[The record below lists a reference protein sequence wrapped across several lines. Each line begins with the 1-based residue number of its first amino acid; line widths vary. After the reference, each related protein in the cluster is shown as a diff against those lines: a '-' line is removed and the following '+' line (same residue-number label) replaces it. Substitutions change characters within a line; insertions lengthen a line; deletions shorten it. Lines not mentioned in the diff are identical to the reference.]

1 MVQKLYR
8 TDEGTQ
14 LQQANN
20 GMDEQEEKDN
30 PMLIEGEWSCFMKR
44 VVKFECCICSCLRPK
59 AKRYRLLKKGR
70 KDLAVETD
78 IVNLLKQLRAI
89 WTILDMKLYLS
100 NKEMDKIK
108 EEQRHTIKLLSDP
121 EDSQVDVEA
130 NFLRKI
136 TLRGN
141 YDPSKVSAGEVT

>member
-1 MVQKLYR
+1 M
-8 TDEGTQ
+8 
-14 LQQANN
+14 
-20 GMDEQEEKDN
+20 
-30 PMLIEGEWSCFMKR
+30 
-44 VVKFECCICSCLRPK
+44 
-59 AKRYRLLKKGR
+59 KKGR

-121 EDSQVDVEA
+121 DDNQMDDEA
-130 NFLRKI
+130 MFLRKI

-141 YDPSKVSAGEVT
+141 YDPSKAQAGEVT

>member
-30 PMLIEGEWSCFMKR
+30 PMLIEGEWSCFIKR
-44 VVKFECCICSCLRPK
+44 IVKFECCICSCLRSK
-59 AKRYRLLKKGR
+59 AKRYKLLKKGR

-100 NKEMDKIK
+100 NKEMEKIK
-108 EEQRHTIKLLSDP
+108 EE
-121 EDSQVDVEA
+121 
-130 NFLRKI
+130 
-136 TLRGN
+136 
-141 YDPSKVSAGEVT
+141 

>member
-1 MVQKLYR
+1 
-8 TDEGTQ
+8 
-14 LQQANN
+14 
-20 GMDEQEEKDN
+20 
-30 PMLIEGEWSCFMKR
+30 MLIEGEWSCFIKR
-44 VVKFECCICSCLRPK
+44 IVKFECCICGCLRPK

-70 KDLAVETD
+70 KVLAVETD

-108 EEQRHTIKLLSDP
+108 EEQRHTIKLVSDP
-121 EDSQVDVEA
+121 DDIPVDDEA
-130 NFLRKI
+130 MFLRKI

-141 YDPSKVSAGEVT
+141 YDPSKSHASEFT